1 MNATRETL
9 AARLRS
15 GPLSVREATQICRAL
30 LSAIETAHARGT
42 GFGGGA
48 ITPST
53 IVLEAGRPV
62 LVSGS
67 QPSATALASDL
78 FAVATVLYES
88 VSGRSWPAGAH
99 PASAD
104 WSGIPRRLRRVLQ
117 RALDHRHQRL
127 QVGPGGEL
135 GDDPAVGGVQR
146 VLRADDVREQAWTI
160 GNHRRRGFIAGC
172 LDRQDAPGVGDYSG
186 VLLSSPSISSV
197 CMMSLKRFLKV
208 ADWIESDHMTI
219 ASSLLSV

>member
-1 MNATRETL
+1 MPGPLSCSRFWAAMNATRETL

-15 GPLSVREATQICRAL
+15 GPLSVREATQLCRAL

-67 QPSATALASDL
+67 QPSATALVSDL

-88 VSGRSWPAGAH
+88 VSGRPWPMGAGAD

-117 RALDHRHQRL
+117 RALS
-127 QVGPGGEL
+127 P
-135 GDDPAVGGVQR
+135 
-146 VLRADDVREQAWTI
+146 
-160 GNHRRRGFIAGC
+160 
-172 LDRQDAPGVGDYSG
+172 APGRRWRDAAAFQRALWVPRPQDPIWPAL
-186 VLLSSPSISSV
+186 VVILLAAVIIAAVTLCKPLGLCWERQPSQPPPTQTPQ
-197 CMMSLKRFLKV
+197 
-208 ADWIESDHMTI
+208 AH
-219 ASSLLSV
+219 

>member
-30 LSAIETAHARGT
+30 LSAIERAHARGT
-42 GFGGGA
+42 GYGGEA

-62 LVSGS
+62 LASGD
-67 QPSATALASDL
+67 QPSADVLASDL

-88 VSGRSWPAGAH
+88 VSGRPWPAGAH

-104 WSGIPRRLRRVLQ
+104 WSGIPRGLRRVLQ
-117 RALDHRHQRL
+117 RALSPAPERRWPDAATFQRAL
-127 QVGPGGEL
+127 WVPRPQHPIWPALVVILLAAAIIVTVAFCKPL
-135 GDDPAVGGVQR
+135 GLCWERQPSEPAP
-146 VLRADDVREQAWTI
+146 APQA
-160 GNHRRRGFIAGC
+160 H
-172 LDRQDAPGVGDYSG
+172 
-186 VLLSSPSISSV
+186 
-197 CMMSLKRFLKV
+197 
-208 ADWIESDHMTI
+208 
-219 ASSLLSV
+219 

>member
-30 LSAIETAHARGT
+30 LSAIESAHARGM

-53 IVLEAGRPV
+53 IVLEAGRPA

-88 VSGRSWPAGAH
+88 VSGRAWPPGGETD

-117 RALDHRHQRL
+117 RALSPAPERRWPDAAAFQRAL
-127 QVGPGGEL
+127 WVPRPRDPIWPALVVILLAAVIIAAVALCKPL
-135 GDDPAVGGVQR
+135 GLCWERQSTQPPPAQTP
-146 VLRADDVREQAWTI
+146 QA
-160 GNHRRRGFIAGC
+160 H
-172 LDRQDAPGVGDYSG
+172 
-186 VLLSSPSISSV
+186 
-197 CMMSLKRFLKV
+197 
-208 ADWIESDHMTI
+208 
-219 ASSLLSV
+219 